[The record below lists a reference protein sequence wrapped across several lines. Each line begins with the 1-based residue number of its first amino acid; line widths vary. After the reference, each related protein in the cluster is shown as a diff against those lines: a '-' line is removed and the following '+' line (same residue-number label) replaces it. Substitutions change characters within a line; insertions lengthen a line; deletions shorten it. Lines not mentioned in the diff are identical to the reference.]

1 MAEQQKIIIG
11 FHGQT
16 LPVRASRDQIADLIG
31 ELGKGAS
38 GWYDMQTD
46 DGALF
51 LDLGKIEFVR
61 TDAHEQRV
69 GFGLS

>member
-1 MAEQQKIIIG
+1 MAELQKITIG
-11 FHGQT
+11 FHGQS
-16 LPVRASRDQIADLIG
+16 LPVRASRDQVADLIG
-31 ELGKGAS
+31 VLGNGTT

-69 GFGLS
+69 GFGLA